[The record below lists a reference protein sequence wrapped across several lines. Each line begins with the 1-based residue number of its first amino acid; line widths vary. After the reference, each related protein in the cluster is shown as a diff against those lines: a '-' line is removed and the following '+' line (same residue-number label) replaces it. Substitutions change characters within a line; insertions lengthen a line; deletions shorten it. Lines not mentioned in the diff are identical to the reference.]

1 MYVIHVVPTL
11 ICHVSSI
18 DEVDEFWCDRANR
31 TTPLDL
37 VQGTTTA
44 FPVPTCGGC
53 TTSCSG
59 GSTED
64 NPYADECCGWDNP
77 AVDDDPDSLRDPRRF
92 PLGFTTAVM
101 PRLESDDPRPCVT
114 VTIDDTS
121 RQTYIQVALESDSL
135 IW

>member
-1 MYVIHVVPTL
+1 MVACFVYRL
-11 ICHVSSI
+11 SS
-18 DEVDEFWCDRANR
+18 A
-31 TTPLDL
+31 L
-37 VQGTTTA
+37 VQHCLTPFLSLSLSPALCCVQGSSA
-44 FPVPTCGGC
+44 QTCGGC

-64 NPYADECCGWDNP
+64 NPDADQCCGWDNP

-92 PLGFTTAVM
+92 PQGFTTAVM